1 MTINTKNRKIS
12 EEYNLPSPSFE
23 GERYEYETKAVY
35 PQSEV
40 FWHKASGHSIWDT
53 EKNKWIDMTSGIF
66 VANAGHANP
75 QIKQAIKNQLDSDLI
90 FAYTYDTT
98 IRTKLAKKLV
108 EISPDHLS
116 KVIFMNSGTEATDVA
131 YRLIKTWAKKNNK
144 KYIVCFRG
152 SYHGRALSC
161 DLMCGDENSSSW
173 SNIDD
178 NDIIFLDFPYREG
191 DKFDPS
197 IFEDPSQIAAFMLET
212 YQGWGACMYPAEYI
226 NQLYGFARNIGALV
240 CFDEVQAGFY
250 RMGSLYGYQS
260 YNDSFK
266 PDLVCLGKGL
276 TSSLPLSAVLGTKE
290 IIDIDKDA
298 NVSSTHSGNALTC
311 AAALANIDFLTSK
324 SFQKGLAEKCEL
336 FENLCLSMSKIDIVE
351 KVYCRG
357 MVGALIIDNTVNAD
371 RVVDKCIQR
380 GVLPVRTS
388 RESIK
393 LGPPLTI
400 DIEAIE
406 EAFQAI
412 EQCIKEVSS
421 GK

>member
-1 MTINTKNRKIS
+1 MTIDTKNRKIN
-12 EEYNLPSPSFE
+12 EGYVLAPPSFE
-23 GERYEYETKAVY
+23 GERYEYETRAVY

-40 FWHKASGHSIWDT
+40 FWHKASGHSVWDT
-53 EKNKWIDMTSGIF
+53 QKNKWIDMTSGIF

-75 QIKQAIKNQLDSDLI
+75 HIKEAIKRQLDSDLV

-98 IRTKLAKKLV
+98 IRTKLAKRLV
-108 EISPDHLS
+108 EISPNHLA

-173 SNIDD
+173 SNIKDD
-178 NDIIFLDFPYREG
+178 DIVFLDFPYNEG

-197 IFEDPSQIAAFMLET
+197 IFRDSSQIAAFMIET
-212 YQGWGACMYPAEYI
+212 YQGWGACMYPDDYI
-226 NQLYGFARNIGALV
+226 NQLYEFAHNIGALV

-260 YNDSFK
+260 YNERFK
-266 PDLVCLGKGL
+266 PDLICVGKGL

-290 IIDIDKDA
+290 IIDIDKEA

-311 AAALANIDFLTSK
+311 AAALANIDFLTGE
-324 SFQKGLAEKCEL
+324 SFQKDLPEKCQL
-336 FENLCLSMSKIDIVE
+336 FESLCLSLGDIDIVE

-357 MVGALIIDNTVNAD
+357 MVGALILNSTINAD

-400 DIEAIE
+400 DLGAIK
-406 EAFQAI
+406 EAFQVI
-412 EQCIKEVSS
+412 EECIKEVSN
-421 GK
+421 GE